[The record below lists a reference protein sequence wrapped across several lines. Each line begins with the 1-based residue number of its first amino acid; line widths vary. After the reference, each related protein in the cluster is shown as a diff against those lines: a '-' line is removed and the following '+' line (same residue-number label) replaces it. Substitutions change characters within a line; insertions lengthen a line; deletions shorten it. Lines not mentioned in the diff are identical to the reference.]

1 MVLVHNEMFF
11 PPFLEVDLGVQYF
24 LPIPIQAILQNGKIS
39 IHSKSCGSKE
49 LSLVELS
56 TYLDFLSHQD
66 VKMMRYVTVQRT
78 VSVSG
83 DNRRKLGKPIIVLAQ
98 PTHN

>member
-11 PPFLEVDLGVQYF
+11 PPLLEVDLGVQYF

-56 TYLDFLSHQD
+56 TYLDQD

-83 DNRRKLGKPIIVLAQ
+83 DNRRILGKPIIVLAQ
-98 PTHN
+98 QAQPTHN